1 MLRFALENPIV
12 PCQPPLW
19 AKTGHPQT
27 ILGHLLPS
35 RQLHEKGE
43 RIEVSLPGGDR
54 LVAHFFQGTTSL
66 VVYLFHGLGGFSHG
80 AYMQRTA
87 LIARE
92 MGHTVIMS
100 NHRGCGEGR
109 GLAHEPYHSGR
120 AEDLSAVIA
129 WGRKKLPEHQHL
141 AIGFSLSGNALLLLA
156 AGQRAQVQPDA
167 AIAVNAPIDLQK
179 AADLL
184 HVGLNRIYDFR
195 FVQDTRRAIAVR
207 AQLDPRLL
215 QLKIP
220 RLTTLHEVD
229 RLYTAPFGGFKNRED
244 YYQTC
249 SAKQY
254 LKDISIPTVLLTAKD
269 DPFVDWQDYAN
280 AEKSDQVHMHIE
292 EKGGH
297 MGYLTSV
304 RTPLKSH
311 RWLDYALYNYIKSLK

>member
-1 MLRFALENPIV
+1 MLRFELDQPII

-35 RQLHEKGE
+35 QQLHEEGDKYE
-43 RIEVSLPGGDR
+43 IELPGGDR
-54 LVAHFFQGTTSL
+54 LVSHFFKGSTSL

-80 AYMQRTA
+80 AYMQRSA
-87 LIARE
+87 LVARKL
-92 MGHTVIMS
+92 GHTVVMS

-129 WGRKKLPEHQHL
+129 WGKKKLPNHKHL

-156 AGQRAQVQPDA
+156 AKQRASVQPDA
-167 AIAVNAPIDLQK
+167 AIAVNAPINLGK

-184 HVGLNRIYDFR
+184 HIGLNRIYDFR
-195 FVQDTRRAIAVR
+195 FVQDTRRALVAR
-207 AQLDPRLL
+207 AKLDPRLHEV
-215 QLKIP
+215 KIP
-220 RLTTLHEVD
+220 RMTTLQEVD
-229 RLYTAPFGGFKNRED
+229 RLYTAPFGGFKSRED
-244 YYQTC
+244 YYATC
-249 SAKQY
+249 SAQKY
-254 LKDISIPTVLLTAKD
+254 LCEISIPTVLMTAKD
-269 DPFVDWQDYAN
+269 DPFVDWHDYAN
-280 AEKSDQVHMHIE
+280 AEKSDLVHLHIE

-297 MGYLTSV
+297 MGYLTAQ

-311 RWLDYALYNYIKSLK
+311 RWLDYALFQYMTSLK

>member
-1 MLRFALENPIV
+1 MLRFELENPIV

-43 RIEVSLPGGDR
+43 RIEISLPGGDR

-120 AEDLSAVIA
+120 SEDLSAVIA
-129 WGRKKLPEHQHL
+129 WGRKKLPQHQHL

-195 FVQDTRRAIAVR
+195 FVQDTRRAIKVR

-215 QLKIP
+215 QLNIP
-220 RLTTLHEVD
+220 RMTTLHEVD

-254 LKDISIPTVLLTAKD
+254 LKDVSIPTVLMTAKD

-280 AEKSDQVHMHIE
+280 AEKSEQVHLHIE

-297 MGYLTSV
+297 MGYLTSH